1 MTLRFRHLDVDPSE
15 PVSGWPMEGVL
26 TAVERGSLRDWRR
39 MVQAVRAD
47 PWGPLA
53 RRLEDALSIAQPY
66 GTAVLLRRALERART
81 DAEAAER
88 AEVARRVRAVWR
100 ASGMTQAAFAQAIGT
115 SPSRL
120 STYLHG
126 RVAPSSPLMVRME
139 RVAGSG
145 AHTADSRR

>member
-15 PVSGWPMEGVL
+15 PVSTWPMEAVVS
-26 TAVERGSLRDWRR
+26 AVERGSLRDWRR
-39 MVQAVRAD
+39 LVQALRAD

-53 RRLEDALSIAQPY
+53 RRLEEALSLVQPY
-66 GTAVLLRRALERART
+66 GTAVLLRRALERARA

-88 AEVARRVRAVWR
+88 NEVARRVRAAWR
-100 ASGMTQAAFAQAIGT
+100 ASGMTQAAFAEAIGT
-115 SPSRL
+115 SASRL

-145 AHTADSRR
+145 AQETGSRR